1 MWSEL
6 PKKITKQPEEGEYS
20 NIKIPN
26 ELIVSVDRLIGKYG
40 YKSRGEIVKTALRDF
55 LVKNEPIEPPEPR
68 LERINS
74 DSSGIKIF
82 DRKIPRN
89 KLVHVTF
96 TPDGIQCDY
105 HKSDTCEHVEFAL
118 EQEDVQ
124 EIIKEKKK
132 EGWKLPN

>member
-1 MWSEL
+1 MWLEL

-26 ELIVSVDRLIGKYG
+26 ELIVNVDCLIGKYG
-40 YKSRGEIVKTALRDF
+40 YKSRGEIVKTALREF
-55 LVKNEPIEPPEPR
+55 LVKYEKPEPR

-89 KLVHVTF
+89 RLVHVTF

-105 HKSDTCEHVEFAL
+105 HKSNTCEHVEFAL
-118 EQEDVQ
+118 EQADVQ

-132 EGWKLPN
+132 EGWNLPDC